1 MRPTARGIGSANRMG
16 RSNKPHHI
24 VCPAETA
31 INAKLAKLGERH
43 RVALEG
49 KALYC
54 MFASSGHDRV
64 GDDYCSRL
72 AATLRSNLEISRLR
86 V

>member
-1 MRPTARGIGSANRMG
+1 MMRPTARGIGSANRMG

-64 GDDYCSRL
+64 VMTTV
-72 AATLRSNLEISRLR
+72 A